1 MNKLIISLLIVLSA
15 ISIIS
20 ADYQYGYCKFGS
32 AGTVNQDIIGFV
44 TLTAQ
49 DGALYLA
56 YNISSINLPNGSYG
70 TAIMT
75 YGYNPSNN
83 TDLGGV
89 FQVDGK
95 GTDQCNS
102 AGSRAGDL
110 NNLYVTNNQII
121 RNFNSLTSVSIVDSP
136 NSIIGR
142 SIAIFKESYSC
153 DLKKLKSSV
162 ETTTGPLTTVIASC
176 IIGIGNSAN
185 VPATNG
191 VNTTTGNVN
200 TAGAYSSLSNT
211 QYDAMVLL
219 ANTTKYPSATIGGS
233 VLFRS
238 SSNSVSVNGIVSGVA
253 KSVHGFHIHA
263 FGDLTTVDGASIGG
277 HWLSGSQVHAFPES
291 TSRHFGDLGNLCIFD
306 NDFKN
311 AYYYLSTSYFSF
323 SGLVGRGFAVH
334 AARDDGNTY
343 VGGDRVAQGVVALIP
358 KAATT
363 LNQVPS
369 NWKFEVICSNG
380 TYTGESTIEPSPTPT
395 PTPTPSE
402 TSQPGTSS
410 YLAPFFVLILS
421 SLISVILI
429 L

>member
-32 AGTVNQDIIGFV
+32 VGTVNQNITGYA

-49 DGALYLA
+49 DGVINLV
-56 YNISSINLPNGSYG
+56 YNISSINLPSGSYA

-95 GTDQCNS
+95 GTEQCQS
-102 AGSRAGDL
+102 GGSRAGDL
-110 NNLYVTNNQII
+110 YNLYVNDNKIGSS
-121 RNFNSLTSVSIVDSP
+121 FNSLTSVSIVDSP

-142 SIAIFKESYSC
+142 SIAIFQESYSC
-153 DLKKLKSSV
+153 DLLKSSAGSSV
-162 ETTTGPLTTVIASC
+162 GPLTTVIASC

-185 VPATNG
+185 VPATDG
-191 VNTTTGNVN
+191 VNTTTGNAN

-219 ANTTKYPSATIGGS
+219 ANTTKSPSAAIGGS

-277 HWLSGSQVHAFPES
+277 HWLSGAQVHAFPEN

-369 NWKFEVICSNG
+369 NWKYEVICSNG
-380 TYTGESTIEPSPTPT
+380 TYTGESTVEPSPTPSTT
-395 PTPTPSE
+395 PTPTE

>member
-1 MNKLIISLLIVLSA
+1 MNKLIISLFIILSA

-20 ADYQYGYCKFGS
+20 ADYQYGYCKFGTV
-32 AGTVNQDIIGFV
+32 GTVTQNITGFV
-44 TLTAQ
+44 TLTGTT
-49 DGALYLA
+49 DGFLNLV
-56 YNISSINLPNGSYG
+56 YNINAINLPNGRYA

-75 YGYNPSNN
+75 YGSNPSNS

-89 FQVDGK
+89 FQVDNQ
-95 GTDQCNS
+95 GTEGCNGP
-102 AGSRAGDL
+102 ASRAGDL
-110 NNLYVTNNQII
+110 FNIYVSDNQVKS
-121 RNFNSLTSVSIVDSP
+121 NPSFNISSVSLSNSP

-142 SIAIFKESYSC
+142 SIVIFEEHYTC
-153 DLKKLKSSV
+153 DDLLLKSSV
-162 ETTTGPLTTVIASC
+162 SVSASIKTVVASC

-185 VPATNG
+185 VPQTDG
-191 VNTTTGNVN
+191 VNTTTGNAN
-200 TAGAYSSLSNT
+200 TASAYSSLSTT

-219 ANTTKYPSATIGGS
+219 ANTTKSASTLIGGS

-277 HWLSGSQVHAFPES
+277 HWLSGSQVHAFPEN

-306 NDFKN
+306 NDYKN
-311 AYYYLSTSYFSF
+311 AYYNLSTNYFSF

-334 AARDDGNTY
+334 ANRDDGNTN

-358 KAATT
+358 KASST
-363 LNQVPS
+363 LNQIPS

-380 TYTGESTIEPSPTPT
+380 TYTGESTIV
-395 PTPTPSE
+395 TPTPSS
-402 TSQPGTSS
+402 TPSDTPQPGTSS
-410 YLAPFFVLILS
+410 NLVPFLTLVLL
-421 SLISVILI
+421 SLISTILI

>member
-1 MNKLIISLLIVLSA
+1 MNKSIISLLIILSA
-15 ISIIS
+15 ISLIS
-20 ADYQYGYCKFGS
+20 ADYQYGYCKFGTV
-32 AGTVNQDIIGFV
+32 GTVNPDTTGYV
-44 TLTAQ
+44 TLTGQ
-49 DGALYLA
+49 DGKLYLS
-56 YNISSINLPNGSYG
+56 YNLTSINLPNGRYA

-89 FQVDGK
+89 FQVDGQ
-95 GTDQCNS
+95 GTEDCNGPS
-102 AGSRAGDL
+102 SRAGDL
-110 NNLYVTNNQII
+110 DNINVEDNQATYSIDI
-121 RNFNSLTSVSIVDSP
+121 TSASIENSP

-142 SIAIFKESYSC
+142 SIVIFQEQYTCSNV
-153 DLKKLKSSV
+153 KKLSASV
-162 ETTTGPLTTVIASC
+162 TNTLSTVVASC
-176 IIGIGNSAN
+176 IIGIGNSAK
-185 VPATNG
+185 VPTTPG
-191 VNTTTGNVN
+191 VNTTTGNAN
-200 TAGAYSSLSNT
+200 IAGAYSSLPST

-219 ANTTKYPSATIGGS
+219 ANTTKSPSAAIGGS

-238 SSNSVSVNGIVSGVA
+238 SSSSVSVNGIVSGVA

-263 FGDLTTVDGASIGG
+263 FGDLSTVDGVSIGG
-277 HWLSGSQVHAFPES
+277 HWFTGSQVHAFPEN
-291 TSRHFGDLGNLCIFD
+291 TSRHYGDLGNLCIFD

-311 AYYYLSTSYFSF
+311 AYYYLSTNYFSF

-334 AARDDGNTY
+334 AARDDGNTN

-380 TYTGESTIEPSPTPT
+380 TYTGESTIEPSPTP
-395 PTPTPSE
+395 
-402 TSQPGTSS
+402 QPDTSS
-410 YLAPFFVLILS
+410 YLAPFYVLILS

>member
-15 ISIIS
+15 ISLIS

-32 AGTVNQDIIGFV
+32 VGTVNQNITGYV

-49 DGALYLA
+49 DGLLNLV
-56 YNISSINLPNGSYG
+56 YNISSINLPNGSYA
-70 TAIMT
+70 TAITT

-89 FQVDGK
+89 FQIDGK
-95 GTDQCNS
+95 GTEQCHS
-102 AGSRAGDL
+102 SGSRAGDL
-110 NNLYVTNNQII
+110 TNIYVNNNQITSHI
-121 RNFNSLTSVSIVDSP
+121 LSLSAVSIVDSP

-142 SIAIFKESYSC
+142 SISIFQESYSC
-153 DLKKLKSSV
+153 DLKSLAGSSV
-162 ETTTGPLTTVIASC
+162 GPLKTVIASC

-191 VNTTTGNVN
+191 VNTTTGNAN

-219 ANTTKYPSATIGGS
+219 ANTTKSPVDAIGGS

-238 SSNSVSVNGIVSGVA
+238 SSNSVSVNGIVSGVP

-277 HWLSGSQVHAFPES
+277 HWLSGSQVHAFPEN

-311 AYYYLSTSYFSF
+311 AYYYLSTNYFSF

-343 VGGDRVAQGVVALIP
+343 VGGDRVAQGVVALVP

-363 LNQVPS
+363 LNQLPS

-395 PTPTPSE
+395 E